1 MLARFALVLGV
12 SLAAVA
18 PVRAEAA
25 TSQRGALVRV
35 EVIEDGGAA
44 RTRSSKMVAWD
55 RTASLQLDV
64 GGHAHRLAITPSRR
78 DRGIALS
85 VDHDRDGD
93 TMAND
98 LRVTSAERRIVI
110 EEGDT
115 RVVVTVVPVTMH
127 LDTDG

>member
-1 MLARFALVLGV
+1 MLTRFALVLGV

-18 PVRAEAA
+18 PMRAEAA

-35 EVIEDGGAA
+35 EVIEDGA
-44 RTRSSKMVAWD
+44 RTRTSKTVSWD
-55 RTASLQLDV
+55 HTASLQLDV

-78 DRGIALS
+78 DRGVALS

-98 LRVTSAERRIVI
+98 LRVTSAERRVVI

>member
-18 PVRAEAA
+18 PMRAAEAA

-35 EVIEDGGAA
+35 EVIEDGA
-44 RTRSSKMVAWD
+44 RTRSSKTVTWD
-55 RTASLQLDV
+55 HTASLSLDV

-78 DRGIALS
+78 DRGVALS

-98 LRVTSAERRIVI
+98 LRVTSAERRVVI

>member
-18 PVRAEAA
+18 PMRAEAA

-35 EVIEDGGAA
+35 EVIEDGA
-44 RTRSSKMVAWD
+44 RTRTSKTVAWD
-55 RTASLQLDV
+55 HTASLQLDV

-78 DRGIALS
+78 DRGVALS

-98 LRVTSAERRIVI
+98 LRVTSAERRVVI

>member
-18 PVRAEAA
+18 PMRAEAA

-35 EVIEDGGAA
+35 EVIEDGA
-44 RTRSSKMVAWD
+44 RTRSSKTVAWD

-78 DRGIALS
+78 DRGVALS

-98 LRVTSAERRIVI
+98 LRVTSAERRVVI